1 MGEWSWV
8 IKGFVLYT
16 AAMFVLRVCARGL
29 TFARRQFE
37 AEQAE
42 AELERKEQE
51 QRKDALKGAA
61 KDDDEVMVAERA
73 NDVMLA
79 TDELD

>member
-29 TFARRQFE
+29 TFARRQFD

-42 AELERKEQE
+42 AERQRREQD
-51 QRKDALKGAA
+51 QKKDALKNAVS
-61 KDDDEVMVAERA
+61 DEVLVAERA
-73 NDVMLA
+73 DDVMIA
-79 TDELD
+79 DEALD

>member
-37 AEQAE
+37 AEQAQ
-42 AELERKEQE
+42 AELDRKEQE
-51 QRKDALKGAA
+51 QKKDALKIAA
-61 KDDDEVMVAERA
+61 KDDEVMVAERA
-73 NDVMLA
+73 DDVMLA
-79 TDELD
+79 TEELD

>member
-29 TFARRQFE
+29 TFARRQFD

-42 AELERKEQE
+42 AARQRLEQE
-51 QRKDALKGAA
+51 QKKDALKNTV
-61 KDDDEVMVAERA
+61 KDEVMVAERA
-73 NDVMLA
+73 DDVMLA
-79 TDELD
+79 TEELD